1 MGRFV
6 ITIPPI
12 SIARE
17 LWRFG
22 EPALSEQAAVLTTSQ
37 AADIGAR
44 AGILH
49 QSGEALRMWPG
60 GPSGV
65 TPAVMLAAVE
75 YLEGTA
81 RPCGRSRRLP
91 EKQLPEKPPGHG
103 RCGLGGQRTCLTR
116 GGLPTAR
123 PDFRITDNFVRDL

>member
-44 AGILH
+44 AGILY

-91 EKQLPEKPPGHG
+91 EKQSG
-103 RCGLGGQRTCLTR
+103 RPANLSNARWTPDC
-116 GGLPTAR
+116 TAR
-123 PDFRITDNFVRDL
+123 LPNNR

>member
-12 SIARE
+12 SISRE

-22 EPALSEQAAVLTTSQ
+22 EPALSEQAAVLTASQ
-37 AADIGAR
+37 AADIGER
-44 AGILH
+44 GTLH
-49 QSGEALRMWPG
+49 QSGEASRMWPG
-60 GPSGV
+60 APSGV

-91 EKQLPEKPPGHG
+91 EKQLPENVQAAEDAVWAASEPVSREMDSRLHG
-103 RCGLGGQRTCLTR
+103 
-116 GGLPTAR
+116 PTSE
-123 PDFRITDNFVRDL
+123 

>member
-22 EPALSEQAAVLTTSQ
+22 EPALSEQAAVLTASQ
-37 AADIGAR
+37 AADIGER

-49 QSGEALRMWPG
+49 QSGEASRMWPG

-65 TPAVMLAAVE
+65 TPAVMLAAIE

-91 EKQLPEKPPGHG
+91 EKQLPENLQATEDELWAASEPVSREMDSRLHG
-103 RCGLGGQRTCLTR
+103 
-116 GGLPTAR
+116 PTSE
-123 PDFRITDNFVRDL
+123 